1 MRSKDTPSKQAIG
14 LLGGTFDPIHYGHLR
29 LAEEM
34 AEALG
39 LGGVHLL
46 PAGTPPHRPPPQAPA
61 ADRLAMVRL
70 AIAGNPRFRLDTHE
84 IGNPAPCYMVE
95 TLAALRAELGDK
107 VAIVLF
113 LGSDAF
119 AGLTAWHEWPR
130 LFDLAHIAVA
140 ERPGHSVSGW
150 EATLPP
156 PLVEAWQTRL
166 ADQPGELCTA
176 PSGRLI
182 RHAITQLDISASR
195 LRRLLANGQSA
206 RYLLPDDVL
215 DYIHQHRLYQ

>member
-1 MRSKDTPSKQAIG
+1 MRSKDSPGKQAIG

-39 LGGVHLL
+39 LDGVHLL
-46 PAGTPPHRPPPQAPA
+46 PAGTPPHRPPPHAPA
-61 ADRLAMVRL
+61 TDRLAMIRL

-84 IGNPAPCYMVE
+84 IGKTAPCYMVE
-95 TLAALRAELGDK
+95 TLEALRAELGDK
-107 VAIVLF
+107 TAIVLF

-119 AGLTAWHEWPR
+119 AGLTSWHEWPH

-156 PLVEAWQTRL
+156 SLVAAWRARL
-166 ADQPGELCTA
+166 SDQPGELCTA
-176 PSGRLI
+176 PSGRLF

-195 LRRLLANGQSA
+195 LRRLLTNGQSA

-215 DYIHQHRLYQ
+215 DYIHQRRLYQ